1 MLPREEYVE
10 QAYFFRTL
18 RERSAQNV
26 STQDLLISMRDEVLA
41 TTRLPMALDFLAS
54 EIKLHGVLGPAMAK
68 IPHYFAPFQT
78 YLVQATENDKLRFDF
93 PIALAVLEREATYR
107 SQGATPAGVF
117 MYQFETICRNRL
129 GYDRS
134 LDAVAAD
141 PIFDETWREWI
152 LEVRRKLGIVDFAD
166 MVYYRSEHY
175 RNQRRNEGLDEEG
188 EGPKG
193 PVLFGE
199 KEGQIAL
206 AHRRKDPLF
215 LFSALERQLGYPT
228 VPRPKP
234 PQREQLNVPALLS
247 RLDRMEARLRLVE
260 EESQQGGINLE
271 NFMKRP
277 GVKPV
282 EPVELPPTT
291 GAVEFE

>member
-1 MLPREEYVE
+1 MLPREEYIE

-78 YLVQATENDKLRFDF
+78 YIVQATENDKLRFDF

-107 SQGATPAGVF
+107 SQGATPTGVF

-141 PIFDETWREWI
+141 PIFDEPWREWI

-193 PVLFGE
+193 PVLFAE
-199 KEGQIAL
+199 KEGKIAL

-282 EPVELPPTT
+282 EPIELPPTT
-291 GAVEFE
+291 GPMEFE